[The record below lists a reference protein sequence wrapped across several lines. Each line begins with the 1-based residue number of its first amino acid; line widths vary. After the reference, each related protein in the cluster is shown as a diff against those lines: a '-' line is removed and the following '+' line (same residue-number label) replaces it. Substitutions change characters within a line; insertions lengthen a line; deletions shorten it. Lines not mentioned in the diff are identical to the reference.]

1 VCTGSNP
8 LKASEPLGDACL
20 QLRTAQAASAGPP
33 RRKITNDGWST
44 GTPDPPIPEDEPRI
58 MAAAWAEDVEE
69 GWLLLGTGARRGE
82 VPAPARPSWV
92 MPNRRTLRMI
102 SADLLARRTLWDS

>member
-1 VCTGSNP
+1 
-8 LKASEPLGDACL
+8 
-20 QLRTAQAASAGPP
+20 
-33 RRKITNDGWST
+33 
-44 GTPDPPIPEDEPRI
+44 